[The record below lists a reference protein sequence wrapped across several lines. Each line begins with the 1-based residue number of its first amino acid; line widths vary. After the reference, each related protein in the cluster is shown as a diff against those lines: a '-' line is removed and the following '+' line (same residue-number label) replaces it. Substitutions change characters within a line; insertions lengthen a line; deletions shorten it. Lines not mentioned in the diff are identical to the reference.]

1 MTGCIALRKDIYY
14 VRLSYYGKDR
24 KRRDKWVSTGLSG
37 RGAKQKAAA
46 MIEPLIEKYRYLET
60 SFHPTKMADYLAMW
74 KERRQS
80 EVAESTYGGYHTYI
94 DRHLIPYFRD
104 LDLNIQDI
112 TAGHIFDYINYLS
125 QDGGRKDKKIGG
137 QAATSV
143 RKIVSILRRVFDY
156 AVLYAHISHRRK
168 VSLARDLDN
177 GEQKR

>member
-1 MTGCIALRKDIYY
+1 
-14 VRLSYYGKDR
+14 
-24 KRRDKWVSTGLSG
+24 
-37 RGAKQKAAA
+37 
-46 MIEPLIEKYRYLET
+46 
-60 SFHPTKMADYLAMW
+60 MW

-125 QDGGRKDKKIGG
+125 QDGGRKDKKIGS

-156 AVLYAHISHRRK
+156 TVLYAHISHRRK

-177 GEQKR
+177 GEQKGEYLPQAMYSPFIIRLKCHYNDPLHAE